1 MYLLCMVVAMWK
13 EGNVTSIRCIGVLG
27 GGHVMELEQDSV
39 GKERILDMVVAMQY
53 KERICVVVMYLYW
66 LNMYMYI

>member
-1 MYLLCMVVAMWK
+1 MWRG
-13 EGNVTSIRCIGVLG
+13 GNVTSIRCIGVHG

-39 GKERILDMVVAMQY
+39 GKERILDMVVAIQY

-66 LNMYMYI
+66 LNMYIYIYIYI